1 MTSAESKVGGGTR
14 LSSQRFD
21 VPALSMHDG
30 LYVSRLTSTGTDLV
44 RGDILETEKMHA
56 STRKLVLG

>member
-14 LSSQRFD
+14 LSSQRFE